1 MEDKNLRLIELATRI
16 DEMNQME
23 WNNDKWFIR
32 FKDGKIIIYSELKNM
47 NIFELD
53 LSNEYKEY
61 EYNIKYSS
69 HLEEYNGGTM
79 RLGWILGFI
88 NTKGEDMGIDEY
100 FNHLL
105 DNNPNKLRY
114 IKYLRGKNELNWG

>member
-1 MEDKNLRLIELATRI
+1 MRLIELSTRLE
-16 DEMNQME
+16 EMNQME
-23 WNNDKWFIR
+23 WNNDKWSIR

-88 NTKGEDMGIDEY
+88 NTKGKDMGIDEY

-114 IKYLRGKNELNWG
+114 IKYLRGKNEMSWE